1 MAPMLGLSCTFMA
14 CVFDRPGWKLYSNHV
29 MGLWWAY
36 VGSLGGSAGP
46 MFGLCWAKRC
56 RHLGLCSAN
65 FNPDLRKIRSG
76 LRKTALF
83 GPCPSHIGPILQ
95 QLAHPLLGLHVAILH
110 CIKLNLTWRI
120 FWLKMRLSSSLQ
132 RLFCLDGQTNKGW
145 KHKATYIYILYY
157 IYIYSFIFWLI

>member
-1 MAPMLGLSCTFMA
+1 
-14 CVFDRPGWKLYSNHV
+14 

-76 LRKTALF
+76 LRK
-83 GPCPSHIGPILQ
+83 PSFLGHAPAILGLSCAKWGHVGPILQ
-95 QLAHPLLGLHVAILH
+95 QLAHPLLELHVAILH

-120 FWLKMRLSSSLQ
+120 FWLKMRLSSNMQ
-132 RLFCLDGQTNKGW
+132 IYQWTIFVWMGNNKGW
-145 KHKATYIYILYY
+145 KHKTIYIIF
-157 IYIYSFIFWLI
+157 IYISVYLSRSICLYLYISMCCNNGNG